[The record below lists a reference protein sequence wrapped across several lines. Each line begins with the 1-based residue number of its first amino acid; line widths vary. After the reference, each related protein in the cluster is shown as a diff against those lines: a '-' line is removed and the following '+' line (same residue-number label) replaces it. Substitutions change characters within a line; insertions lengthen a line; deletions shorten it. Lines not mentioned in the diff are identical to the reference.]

1 MLQLTVSVT
10 EGISLI
16 TSSECS
22 DNGVSE
28 AESKS
33 FIESQVPVAAAAV
46 EDVPDEVDDADDLVS
61 NWLTKHSNRTVEQ
74 TTYLA

>member
-33 FIESQVPVAAAAV
+33 FIESQVPVAAAA